1 MNDLSFGLKMTVL
14 KDLPTDAHKRRVGLE
29 YLRSK
34 MEDGLGRSAPASYAE
49 NEIKLKLFR
58 MMHESISDSESKIK
72 RADMIR
78 KTYENNTSFEIGF
91 IVADTTDKYTT
102 MVDIGGMLGRLFD
115 DWRPI
120 EHINAYEH
128 IANKGIEINQLIELV
143 KTVIKK
149 NRTAIGYRR
158 FLNLNL

>member
-14 KDLPTDAHKRRVGLE
+14 KDLPTNMNKRRVGLE
-29 YLRSK
+29 FMRNK
-34 MEDGLGRSAPASYAE
+34 MEDALGRSAPTSFAE

-72 RADMIR
+72 RAEMIR

-102 MVDIGGMLGRLFD
+102 MVDVGGMLDRLFD
-115 DWRPI
+115 EWRPI

-128 IANKGIEINQLIELV
+128 IANKGIEISQLIELV
-143 KTVIKK
+143 KTVVKK
-149 NRTAIGYRR
+149 NRTSSYRR
-158 FLNLNL
+158 FLNISL